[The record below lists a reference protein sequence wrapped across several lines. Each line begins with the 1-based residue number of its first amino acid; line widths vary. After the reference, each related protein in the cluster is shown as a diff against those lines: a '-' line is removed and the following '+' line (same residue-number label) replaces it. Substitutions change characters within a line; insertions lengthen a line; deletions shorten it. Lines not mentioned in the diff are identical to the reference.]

1 MINVDFSKCRN
12 LLRFSE
18 KKEKLNERLI
28 SSNVFSIFYWT
39 RKIIAYNFTYFVTC
53 RSSYNWLGQ
62 DFTVFQSKLEWSLYE
77 HNYIRFYL
85 NNKQKQRKFWLDFN
99 CEQFFRSAGRKF
111 IFAINDSQ
119 EIKTKI
125 KIFNFYFSL

>member
-1 MINVDFSKCRN
+1 MINVNFSKCRN

-18 KKEKLNERLI
+18 EKEKLNERFI
-28 SSNVFSIFYWT
+28 SSKLFSLFYWT
-39 RKIIAYNFTYFVTC
+39 RNQYFVTC

-62 DFTVFQSKLEWSLYE
+62 DFTVFQSKLEWLLDE

>member
-18 KKEKLNERLI
+18 TKEKLNERFI

-39 RKIIAYNFTYFVTC
+39 RKIIANNFTYFVTC